1 MSTEIRTAS
10 NTNLVS
16 FTRGGGKRTMLSLI
30 PEYAEHGL
38 KCLDLN
44 FCEMMN
50 PGSALISDG
59 ERYIDTLL
67 SLKERYGLSYIQAHA
82 PYPRNYAAL
91 TNEEKALSD
100 KEIILA
106 ASYAARLGIPHI
118 VIHPIKGSVNDNVS
132 YFRSLLSHIDS
143 SIMIA
148 IENME
153 GQGEITSP
161 DELLEI
167 ISELDGRAG
176 ICLDTGHANI
186 AGEDIPGFVRACGS
200 NLIGT
205 HIADND
211 GRSDQH
217 LLPGFGSIEWEELIP
232 AFRDSYAG
240 YLTLECMFFSRYL
253 PESISGSIIDLAL
266 SISTWLENL

>member
-1 MSTEIRTAS
+1 MSTGLRTAS

-16 FTRGGGKRTMLSLI
+16 FLRTGEKRTMLSLI
-30 PEYAEHGL
+30 PEYAGHGL
-38 KCLDLN
+38 KALDLN

-50 PGSALISDG
+50 PSSELRDHGDG
-59 ERYIDTLL
+59 YIESLL
-67 SLKERYGLSYIQAHA
+67 RLKEDLGLGYIQAHA
-82 PYPRNYAAL
+82 PYPRDY
-91 TNEEKALSD
+91 KALSLSD
-100 KEIILA
+100 KISSDNEILK
-106 ASYAARLGIPHI
+106 SMKYAETLGIPHI